1 MVVETSA
8 LVAIMDNEPE
18 RRRFNELIEAAT
30 ATYVSAASLLE
41 ARMVLFARFSDS
53 EVSGLPSQERHDR
66 HGGFPSYGS
75 SCQINRYPP

>member
-8 LVAIMDNEPE
+8 LVAIMDNELE

-41 ARMVLFARFSDS
+41 ARPLR
-53 EVSGLPSQERHDR
+53 
-66 HGGFPSYGS
+66 
-75 SCQINRYPP
+75 